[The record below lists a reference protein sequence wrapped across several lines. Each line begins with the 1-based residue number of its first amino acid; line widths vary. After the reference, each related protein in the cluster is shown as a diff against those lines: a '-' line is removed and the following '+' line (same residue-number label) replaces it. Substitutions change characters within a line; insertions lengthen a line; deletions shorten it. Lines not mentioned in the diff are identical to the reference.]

1 MKAQFASMRVLVVD
15 DNATNLELIE
25 QILARAGYTEVLT
38 MHDPDRAVSI
48 VRAWQPDLLLL
59 DLHMPRTSGYELMQQ
74 IADVIGEPE
83 SLPVLVVTADGTQSA
98 RNRALASGARDFIS
112 KPLDQTELLLRTHN
126 LLQTR
131 DLQLQL
137 QQRNATLDLAVR
149 DRTRELDQA
158 QLESLAL
165 LAAVGEYHDDE
176 THEHTQRVGES
187 AARLARALDLPDLF
201 VANIR
206 DAAPLHDIGKI
217 GVSRTILRK
226 PGALTEAERAAMKR
240 HAEIGAQILAHARS
254 PVLRLA
260 AEIARSHHERW
271 DGDGYPHGLAGE
283 QVPIAGRITAVADV
297 FDALTHQ
304 RPYKPAWEVER
315 AVALILDGS
324 GSQFDPAVV
333 GAFAGLDPGL
343 LLDGPVARAA

>member
-1 MKAQFASMRVLVVD
+1 VKAQFGQMRVLVVD
-15 DNATNLELIE
+15 DNATNLELVE
-25 QILARAGYTEVLT
+25 QILARAGYTEVLSVQ
-38 MHDPDRAVSI
+38 DAERAVQI
-48 VRAWQPDLLLL
+48 ARAWQPDLLML
-59 DLHMPRTSGYELMQQ
+59 DLHMPRTSGYELMEQ
-74 IADVIGEPE
+74 IADLIAEPQ

-98 RNRALASGARDFIS
+98 RNRALATGARDFIS
-112 KPLDQTELLLRTHN
+112 KPLDRTELLLRTHN

-149 DRTRELDQA
+149 SRTDELEQA

-187 AARLARALDLPDLF
+187 AARLARALDLPEVF
-201 VANIR
+201 VSNIR

-217 GVSRTILRK
+217 GVSRSILRK
-226 PGALTEAERAAMKR
+226 PGALTEPERAAMKR

-271 DGDGYPHGLAGE
+271 DGHGYPEGLAGE
-283 QVPIAGRITAVADV
+283 QIPIAGRITAVADV

-304 RPYKPAWEVER
+304 RPYKPAWDVER
-315 AVALILDGS
+315 AVALIIDGS
-324 GSQFDPAVV
+324 GGQFDADVV
-333 GAFAGLDPGL
+333 EAFTSLDPAT
-343 LLDGPVARAA
+343 LLDGPLARAA